1 MGCLKTQI
9 RDLFLPF
16 SATKVVASWTL
27 FIGIFIVVLNV
38 LFQDSNIPARRKYQ
52 HVWIEEKS
60 SPISVRP
67 LLLVHYP
74 KHMEQLV
81 KETSAENKAIQ
92 FQCMLAS
99 VDGLN

>member
-52 HVWIEEKS
+52 HVWIEGKS

-92 FQCMLAS
+92 FQFMLA
-99 VDGLN
+99 